1 MEILFVFIFSIL
13 FIICFHWMRTYIIRN
28 SKKREKR
35 DVIRSQTEKYKKML
49 DSIQTYKPVEFL
61 TKEQKRAM
69 EEELSLLL

>member
-1 MEILFVFIFSIL
+1 
-13 FIICFHWMRTYIIRN
+13 MRTYIIRN

-61 TKEQKRAM
+61 TKEQKRGM